1 MINACYETL
10 SEMAF
15 NNKDIVVL
23 GSDAMNIA
31 KRFQEKAC
39 GDQYIEMGIA
49 ESTLLAAAAG
59 FSDVGAI
66 PFAYA
71 NAPFLAYRANEFIRD
86 DLCLQ
91 NRNVKIIAYSSGLDY
106 CTLGP
111 THHATEEVGVLR
123 SFPNLTILS
132 PASAIEVR
140 MMIREAAKIR
150 GPVYI
155 KLGRESGREIYSS
168 EYIFEVGHA
177 KVVREGTDVTLISTS
192 TITYE
197 AIKVAEK
204 AEERGLS
211 IRVINMTSL
220 KPFDRG
226 IVERAI
232 SDTEAIYTL
241 EEHNIIGG
249 LGTAVAEV
257 MAEAGSYKKLVRIG
271 INDCFAKGY
280 GNHDEIKETNGLSV
294 NQILN
299 KIIDSRGRNSK
310 S

>member
-1 MINACYETL
+1 MINACYEIL
-10 SEMAF
+10 NELALYDK
-15 NNKDIVVL
+15 NIVVL

-31 KRFQEKAC
+31 ERFQKSGCEK
-39 GDQYIEMGIA
+39 QYIDMGIA

-59 FSDVGAI
+59 FSDVGVI

-86 DLCLQ
+86 DICLQ
-91 NRNVKIIAYSSGLDY
+91 NRNVKIIAYSTGLDY

-132 PASAIEVR
+132 PASAIEVQ
-140 MMIREAAKIR
+140 MMIREAVKVQ

-155 KLGRESGREIYSS
+155 KLGRESGREIYSM
-168 EYIFEVGHA
+168 EYPFEVGHA
-177 KVVREGTDVTLISTS
+177 KIVHEGNDVTLVSTS

-197 AIKVAEK
+197 AIKVAKEAEK
-204 AEERGLS
+204 KGIS

-220 KPFDRG
+220 KPFDKAIIKQAVADTG
-226 IVERAI
+226 I
-232 SDTEAIYTL
+232 IYTL

-257 MAEAGSYKKLVRIG
+257 MAELGSSRKLVRIG
-271 INDCFAKGY
+271 INDCFARGY

-294 NQILN
+294 KDILI
-299 KIIDSRGRNSK
+299 KIFGSCID
-310 S
+310 